1 MVAIELSEQM
11 IIFDRCLESWLDSTQ
26 KSHQKS
32 QKEGSFTY
40 AVHFLIGSFC
50 SDGDIHVAHAAF
62 CPLPATA
69 ADGYSYWN
77 KTVKAGDALS
87 RTLDD
92 EWIADNAEKVTRIL
106 PGGIHVVGL
115 LWFSERKLFNDQKS
129 MLTRAL
135 GRIQRTNNLL
145 TTLSLS
151 SVSDQMALVFNE
163 FPNGK
168 PTGLIIDVVR
178 RGPDSPTKVSFSA
191 PLSKPPNRLNL
202 EDKDLPPLEWVS
214 VISNASARI
223 CLNVPTRS
231 KQSHFFTEFLA
242 AIRPFAQD
250 LLNCPLVLINGEIR
264 DESEQLFKD
273 LKKKKA
279 ESVEVQMFIDTC
291 ENKENICEPQ
301 VATNLHEVSFD
312 IEIRA
317 AVPSRSKV
325 GAVVAA
331 VKHHLLRNLTA
342 RAELQYESMDIVEE
356 GSAAPC
362 SVHQMPRPATTVLH
376 THPAILLSDYLFEA
390 DTIEDAQK
398 NFDELIGLKT
408 SLVCLSSIEKLH
420 TAKGHTRAVCEDE
433 HIDEGWERSL
443 EINEMEAVR
452 APLDDTPIVNF
463 KSKDDDIGS
472 ICTLLIALSVIIA
485 VVGVVVYLAIGR

>member
-1 MVAIELSEQM
+1 MKLSISTRELVMVAIELSEQM

-26 KSHQKS
+26 KSQQKS
-32 QKEGSFTY
+32 QKEGNFTY

-50 SDGDIHVAHAAF
+50 SDGDIHVAHAAL

-69 ADGYSYWN
+69 ADG
-77 KTVKAGDALS
+77 AGDALS

-115 LWFSERKLFNDQKS
+115 IWFSERKLFNDQKS

-145 TTLSLS
+145 TTLSIS

-191 PLSKPPNRLNL
+191 
-202 EDKDLPPLEWVS
+202 LEWVS

-242 AIRPFAQD
+242 AIRPFAQN
-250 LLNCPLVLINGEIR
+250 LLSCPLMLINGEIR

-273 LKKKKA
+273 LKKKKTD
-279 ESVEVQMFIDTC
+279 SVEVQMFIDTC

-301 VATNLHEVSFD
+301 IATNLHEVSFD

-408 SLVCLSSIEKLH
+408 SL
-420 TAKGHTRAVCEDE
+420 E

-472 ICTLLIALSVIIA
+472 ICTLLIALSVIMA
-485 VVGVVVYLAIGR
+485 VVGVVVYFAIGR

>member
-1 MVAIELSEQM
+1 M

-69 ADGYSYWN
+69 ADG
-77 KTVKAGDALS
+77 AGDALS

-191 PLSKPPNRLNL
+191 
-202 EDKDLPPLEWVS
+202 LEWVS

-408 SLVCLSSIEKLH
+408 IL
-420 TAKGHTRAVCEDE
+420 E